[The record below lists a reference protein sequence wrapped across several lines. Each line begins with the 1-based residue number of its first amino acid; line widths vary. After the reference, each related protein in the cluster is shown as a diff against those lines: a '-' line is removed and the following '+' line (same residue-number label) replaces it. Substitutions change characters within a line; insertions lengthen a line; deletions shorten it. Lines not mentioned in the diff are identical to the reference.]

1 MLQIVDQYN
10 PQLAK
15 RMSKYEVPKNKTYFI
30 RLIFINLITKTDSVN
45 KGQFQADIRLLKLI
59 WISS

>member
-15 RMSKYEVPKNKTYFI
+15 IMNKYEVPKNKTYFI
-30 RLIFINLITKTDSVN
+30 RLIFINLVTKTNSIN
-45 KGQFQADIRLLKLI
+45 ESQFQADISFLELI
-59 WISS
+59 WIGS